1 MELTD
6 TRQFVS
12 DRNAYWARTI
22 FSDFNDIKRTV
33 TIKMAAPAEEFFNL
47 FFERVIPL
55 VEGGDVAG
63 ALRVASGDLVGLFEA
78 QIGPAN
84 E

>member
-1 MELTD
+1 
-6 TRQFVS
+6 
-12 DRNAYWARTI
+12 
-22 FSDFNDIKRTV
+22 
-33 TIKMAAPAEEFFNL
+33 MAAPAEEFFNL